1 MRLPASSA
9 TLRRCSPQRQGCH
22 LAPCGAVQW
31 LNRRTLV
38 RVRPPK
44 PAARPSAPPGRLL
57 MGNVAVLTPRMLWPG
72 EPIGR
77 LHGLHGRLCA
87 IALVDSAGLAGASR
101 FRRQGSRFGSVDRAL
116 LFGARLQHC
125 TASQHVK
132 HVHRTGSHC
141 GCSTFRAGSPAPF
154 RPPNYGKGLRRAT
167 RCVVWYNRICTQ
179 VPAHVLTF
187 RFTRIVDNGVGTVN
201 QVIR

>member
-116 LFGARLQHC
+116 LFGARLGLLVSIVGFRC
-125 TASQHVK
+125 TELSSKGLITPVK
-132 HVHRTGSHC
+132 
-141 GCSTFRAGSPAPF
+141 GCSAVHEWGENCRCKTGHSFALVHAF
-154 RPPNYGKGLRRAT
+154 AAHLRPLT
-167 RCVVWYNRICTQ
+167 IHSNR
-179 VPAHVLTF
+179 
-187 RFTRIVDNGVGTVN
+187 
-201 QVIR
+201 